1 MHQGT
6 LLRPAGSPVGGPGS
20 LAPVF
25 SRGSP
30 GTEWGAEQVRATL
43 GPGACGPVAAHQNR
57 WAARGD
63 GGTAGNPQDAPGQ
76 DGDGPGQAD
85 SVWGVGKGEAG
96 TCVSGNARVPCP
108 AGGGG
113 SGCAARRLAACPD
126 RPDDATDGRV
136 CLQLVS
142 AFMSSVCMCVWRGGG
157 SSRKRTS
164 PGLSAQGDVC
174 GRFVALS
181 PGTVPAA
188 LTPRPRSR
196 LQGDRWPDPAAPAAG
211 DSVALGPRVPLAL
224 LRVLAARC
232 ALAPEAE

>member
-20 LAPVF
+20 LTPVF

-30 GTEWGAEQVRATL
+30 GTEWGAEQVRASL
-43 GPGACGPVAAHQNR
+43 GPGASGPVAAHQNR

-85 SVWGVGKGEAG
+85 SVWGVGKREDG

-108 AGGGG
+108 VGGGG
-113 SGCAARRLAACPD
+113 AGCAARRLAACPD

-142 AFMSSVCMCVWRGGG
+142 AFMSSVCMCVWGGGG

-188 LTPRPRSR
+188 LRRSPHPPPP
-196 LQGDRWPDPAAPAAG
+196 LPPAG
-211 DSVALGPRVPLAL
+211 
-224 LRVLAARC
+224 
-232 ALAPEAE
+232 

>member
-20 LAPVF
+20 LTPVF

-30 GTEWGAEQVRATL
+30 GTEWGAEQVRASL

-96 TCVSGNARVPCP
+96 TCVSRNARVPCP

-113 SGCAARRLAACPD
+113 AGCAARRLAACPD
-126 RPDDATDGRV
+126 RREETTPQTGGCVCSSFCIHEQRVYV
-136 CLQLVS
+136 CLG
-142 AFMSSVCMCVWRGGG
+142 WGRRGGG

-164 PGLSAQGDVC
+164 QGFSAQGDVC

-188 LTPRPRSR
+188 LRRSPHPPPP
-196 LQGDRWPDPAAPAAG
+196 LPPAG
-211 DSVALGPRVPLAL
+211 
-224 LRVLAARC
+224 
-232 ALAPEAE
+232 